1 LKYLVSTVT
10 IFNSYLFLNK
20 LLSVRFNLLHPFLS
34 KITLYAASIDS
45 NYTVC
50 RKNLIMV
57 ISSSHIYSKSNLDV
71 VNINTANKINV
82 KRFTQNGQ
90 IQIYQSSYRGS
101 YSSIIRD
108 SLRNAALGRKVLL
121 IQFMKGGVKQGVY
134 NAVRLCGNLTWVR
147 SSHSFDQYNIEAVE
161 NNKNLKKSI
170 HESTI
175 ELWNFCKKELQSG
188 ENDQIILDEIFLA
201 IVMKIIDKDDLIST
215 LENRF
220 ISGDVILTGTAIP
233 KDLLLMANQITEL
246 RS

>member
-1 LKYLVSTVT
+1 
-10 IFNSYLFLNK
+10 
-20 LLSVRFNLLHPFLS
+20 
-34 KITLYAASIDS
+34 
-45 NYTVC
+45 
-50 RKNLIMV
+50 MV
-57 ISSSHIYSKSNLDV
+57 ISSSPNYSKSNLDV
-71 VNINTANKINV
+71 VNINTANKIKV
-82 KRFTQNGQ
+82 KRLTQNGQ
-90 IQIYQSSYRGS
+90 IQIYRSSYRGS

-121 IQFMKGGVKQGVY
+121 IQFMKGGVKQGVG
-134 NAVRLCGNLTWVR
+134 NAVKLCGNLTWVR
-147 SSHSFDQYNIEAVE
+147 SSNSFDQYNSEAIE

-170 HESTI
+170 NESTV

-201 IVMKIIDKDDLIST
+201 IQMKIIDKDDLIST

-220 ISGDVILTGTAIP
+220 ISGDVILTGTDIP